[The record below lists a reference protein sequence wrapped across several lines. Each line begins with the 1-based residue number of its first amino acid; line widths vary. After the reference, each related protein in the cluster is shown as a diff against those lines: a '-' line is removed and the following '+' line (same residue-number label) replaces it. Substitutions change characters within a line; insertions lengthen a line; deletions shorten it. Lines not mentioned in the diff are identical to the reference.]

1 MNEPDRIRS
10 YFKSEIG
17 VLSVVTVSGLIYNVG
32 LLAGPYFQGKLI
44 DAVSDAISSSPHKT
58 FKGILFLAL
67 VYIAVILFVQAA
79 RAIKRFA
86 VRRFANDVNAQMQNI
101 MYAHIV
107 CKSEDN
113 LLNSSVGSLMT
124 KAVSDV
130 DACVEGMRKFTTE
143 VFDTGVFLVSYLV
156 VLFIYNWK
164 LTAIAC
170 VFIPA
175 ALFCAGKLRKII
187 TGYTSSWRKSMSDVA
202 GSSYEL
208 VNNAMLY
215 RIYGRE
221 EDNCL
226 SYEKLNKD
234 YEKKAVLANIW
245 ENSMMPIYKC
255 ISLAGV
261 VFIIVFGSKR
271 VVSGG
276 WTIGTFTAYITM
288 FVALAEKASHAG
300 KLFNAVQKAEVSW
313 QRIKPFL
320 KDDSADTQ
328 RSVHIAQPAK
338 SETTVSTDIS
348 QPNSLSVCAKDVSFS
363 WNKTAPLLSSV
374 SFDVHAGEIIGVT
387 GPVACGKS
395 TLVRLFLGGIP
406 YSGSITLN
414 GKELSSLSDE
424 ERISLVAYMGHD
436 ASLMSATLYDNVTL
450 GDDGDIRPVL
460 SAVCF
465 DQDLSS
471 MSDGI
476 STFVGNGG
484 VRLSGGQQERI
495 ALARTLYHKK
505 PLIVLDDPF
514 ASVDKATEKQIV
526 HNIKTYCADS
536 AVIVISHRL
545 AQFGSFD
552 RVLLLNGD
560 GKSVCAPHD
569 SLLKTTPLYQELYAL
584 QNTEGADK

>member
-10 YFKSEIG
+10 YFKSEIA
-17 VLSVVTVSGLIYNVG
+17 VLSVVTASGLIYNVG

-44 DAVSDAISSSPHKT
+44 DAVSDIIRASPRTT
-58 FKGILFLAL
+58 FKSILVLAL
-67 VYIAVILFVQAA
+67 VYIAVILFVQGS

-86 VRRFANDVNAQMQNI
+86 VRRFANDINASMQNI
-101 MYAHIV
+101 IYAHIV
-107 CKSEDN
+107 CKSEDS

-143 VFDTGVFLVSYLV
+143 VFDTGVFIVSYLV

-164 LTAIAC
+164 LTAVSC
-170 VFIPA
+170 VFIPT
-175 ALFCAGKLRKII
+175 ALFFAGRLRKVI

-271 VVSGG
+271 VVSGS
-276 WTIGTFTAYITM
+276 WTIGTFTAYVTM
-288 FVALAEKASHAG
+288 FAALAEKASHAG

-313 QRIKPFL
+313 LRIKPFL
-320 KDDSADTQ
+320 KDDDASSDTKT
-328 RSVHIAQPAK
+328 VTAQSYA
-338 SETTVSTDIS
+338 
-348 QPNSLSVCAKDVSFS
+348 NSLSVCAKNVSFS
-363 WNKTAPLLSSV
+363 WTKKSPLLSSV
-374 SFDVHAGEIIGVT
+374 SFDINAGEIMGVT
-387 GPVACGKS
+387 GSVACGKS
-395 TLVRLFLGGIP
+395 TLARLFLGGVP

-414 GKELSSLSDE
+414 GNELSSLSDD
-424 ERISLVAYMGHD
+424 ERIALVAYMGHD

-460 SAVCF
+460 SAVSF
-465 DQDLSS
+465 DQDLAS

-514 ASVDKATEKQIV
+514 ASVDKKTEEQIV
-526 HNIKTYCADS
+526 RNIKTYCADS
-536 AVIVISHRL
+536 AVLIISHRL

-560 GKSVCAPHD
+560 GTSVCAAHE
-569 SLLKTTPLYQELYAL
+569 SLLKTSSLYKELYTL
-584 QNTEGADK
+584 QDTGGTDK